1 MSIQIAILILL
12 VLLLVFLVFILI
24 NKSTDIPVTVDPVV
38 TDEFVQKSPYIPP
51 LDWDFRYMSKQVPV
65 LTEEV
70 VLPPIRRLVRRFG
83 HMHRRMRQREDDH
96 QFEDIMATV
105 RNAINQ
111 PDFRVEILEDRPRS
125 PSPTA
130 LPGIRPEPEV
140 FFDNLVQH
148 QNDGQNV
155 HDSNIRKD
163 LTKKMLRM
171 IELNK
176 QAVTAEELGVT
187 EDQYIKDK
195 LAQTAHEIKRRA
207 AEYYNGLILRESDRE
222 KGIIIRGET
231 DLKLSKLEIVL
242 DKINNGFTLVMANGV
257 IYREDYLLNIVWD
270 RINSEDNISNREQ
283 LQIALIDNLV
293 DCVYRADTNLDEAF
307 AQIVQ
312 MITGDMYITVCING
326 RVARFITSLVL
337 LDNDEIISTPEKD
350 IAEVANEAYSK
361 AHVTLNLEYSKL
373 TVEQQALFGEDMDD
387 LTEEQQQE
395 VKAMENKIKK
405 EIANV
410 LTQDYREIISE
421 EKLAEI
427 ITKAQAGV

>member
-12 VLLLVFLVFILI
+12 VVLLLFLAFLLI
-24 NKSTDIPVTVDPVV
+24 NKYTDRPADPIP

-51 LDWDFRYMSKQVPV
+51 LDWDFRYMSTQVPV
-65 LTEEV
+65 VTEEV

-83 HMHRRMRQREDDH
+83 HMHRRLRERENNDQ

-111 PDFRVEILEDRPRS
+111 PDVLIEVLPDPPRT
-125 PSPTA
+125 PSPTPA
-130 LPGIRPEPEV
+130 IRPQPEQ
-140 FFDNLVQH
+140 FFENLVQH

-163 LTKKMLRM
+163 LTRKMLRM
-171 IELNK
+171 IALNK
-176 QAVTAEELGVT
+176 QAVTPEELGVT

-195 LAQTAHEIKRRA
+195 LAQTAHEIKRRS
-207 AEYYNGLILRESDRE
+207 AEYFNGLILREADQE
-222 KGIIIRGET
+222 KAAIIRTET

-242 DKINNGFTLVMANGV
+242 DKINNGFTLVMANGL

-270 RINSEDNISNREQ
+270 RINSEDNIPNREQ

-312 MITGDMYITVCING
+312 MITGDMYVTVCING
-326 RVARFITSLVL
+326 RVARVITSLVL
-337 LDNDEIISTPEKD
+337 LDNDEIIATPEKD

-361 AHVTLNLEYSKL
+361 AHVTLNLELDKL
-373 TVEQQALFGEDMDD
+373 TPEQQALFGEDMED
-387 LTEEQQQE
+387 LTPEQQTE
-395 VKAMENKIKK
+395 VKAIEDNIKK
-405 EIANV
+405 EISTV
-410 LTQDYREIISE
+410 LTADYKDIIAE